1 MARRTN
7 QTDAEYL
14 RKRVADGDP
23 LNRAER
29 RAYER
34 LQRKEANSK
43 RRGKANG

>member
-1 MARRTN
+1 MARN
-7 QTDAEYL
+7 KQTGAEYL

-34 LQRKEANSK
+34 LQRKEAQSK

>member
-7 QTDAEYL
+7 TTDAEYL
-14 RKRVADGDP
+14 RKRVADNIP
-23 LNRAER
+23 LNREER
-29 RAYER
+29 RAYEK